1 MAAWPAAVALLE
13 AEAAMLNWPLAL
25 KMPAQTSIQLRPVT
39 AVVVQKGN
47 FRRRR
52 RHRHLSRHL
61 TQYVYLMFKWQFSVH
76 TRTSTV
82 IHLK

>member
-1 MAAWPAAVALLE
+1 MAARPAAALLE

-52 RHRHLSRHL
+52 RHCHLSRHL
-61 TQYVYLMFKWQFSVH
+61 TQYVDLMF
-76 TRTSTV
+76 RSTPE
-82 IHLK
+82 HAL

>member
-1 MAAWPAAVALLE
+1 MAARPAAALLE

-61 TQYVYLMFKWQFSVH
+61 TQYVDLMFRCTPEHALQC
-76 TRTSTV
+76 T
-82 IHLK
+82 